1 MNDLEQTQIE
11 IFSKKKNLTQIEK
24 FLDETAKKMS
34 IGEELYGKLFLA
46 VLEAANNAV
55 VHGNKEDETKKARIE
70 IEKTKETL
78 IITVVDEGAGFDYDN
93 IPDPTLPE
101 NIEKPDG
108 RGVFVIKNLADEL
121 TFENNGSTMQ
131 MVFNL

>member
-1 MNDLEQTQIE
+1 MNNLEQTQIE
-11 IFSKKKNLTQIEK
+11 IFSKKKNLTQIEL
-24 FLDETAKKMS
+24 FLDEASKKLS
-34 IGEELYGKLFLA
+34 IGEELYGKVFLA

-55 VHGNKEDETKKARIE
+55 VHGNKEDETKKVHVE
-70 IEKTKETL
+70 IAKTEKKL
-78 IITVVDEGAGFDYDN
+78 IITVSDEGDGFDYDN

-108 RGVFVIKNLADEL
+108 RGVFVIRNLADEL
-121 TFENNGSTMQ
+121 IFEDNGAKMQ